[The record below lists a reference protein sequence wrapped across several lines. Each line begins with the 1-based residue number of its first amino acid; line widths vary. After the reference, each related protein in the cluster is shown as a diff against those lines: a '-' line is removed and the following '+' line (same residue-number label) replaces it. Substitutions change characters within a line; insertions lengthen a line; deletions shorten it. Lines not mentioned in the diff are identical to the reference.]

1 MVTNVFIRTSVIVF
15 YIQYYSFFQW
25 GYLQCYYLLQTWC
38 IIFFSVPI
46 FIALL
51 FSELL
56 CSLGTMPPLLPHAYK
71 FKYFFS
77 SKNFEV
83 GGPFVIPTSDKASS
97 FHGPTLPSPP
107 PFFSNY
113 SFDPSNE
120 THIKM
125 CPCLLVGLLLVLKMI
140 NPSNLS

>member
-25 GYLQCYYLLQTWC
+25 GYFQCYYLLQTWY
-38 IIFFSVPI
+38 IFSVPI

-83 GGPFVIPTSDKASS
+83 GGPFVIPICDKASS

-120 THIKM
+120 NHIKM
-125 CPCLLVGLLLVLKMI
+125 CPCLLVGLPLVLKMI